1 MATFRKV
8 HTKFWSDSFI
18 QSLSPEKKFFYLYL
32 LTNEATRQ
40 CGIYEITKQRISFDT
55 GYNIDNVSILL
66 NYFIELGKIK
76 FNDQT
81 NEIGIKNWALYND
94 SKSPKVQQCVNQE
107 LRLVKDKG
115 LIEYIYSIDR
125 VPILLQTNPDK
136 NKNKNKNKI
145 QEEEKEEVQ
154 ELPPKVNT
162 NLVCYNVEEYIS
174 GSQKLFEGI
183 CIAASKGVEEAKK
196 ELHKYHLW
204 LEKNERYPMGNKAV
218 TAGFES
224 WLHNIKEFKKN
235 YGVSET
241 DSEKKM
247 VY

>member
-32 LTNEATRQ
+32 LTNEGTRQ
-40 CGIYEITKQRISFDT
+40 CGIYEITKQRMSFDT
-55 GYNIDNVSILL
+55 GYTIDTVSILL

-94 SKSPKVQQCVNQE
+94 SKSPKVQSCVNQE
-107 LRLVKDKG
+107 LKLIKDKK
-115 LIEYIYSIDR
+115 LIEYLYSIDR
-125 VPILLQTNPDK
+125 VSILSETNPEK

-145 QEEEKEEVQ
+145 QEEEKEE
-154 ELPPKVNT
+154 ELLQKVNT
-162 NLVCYNVEEYIS
+162 NLVCYNVEEYILK
-174 GSQKLFEGI
+174 SQILLEGI
-183 CIAASKGVEEAKK
+183 CIATSKGLDEAKK
-196 ELHKYHLW
+196 ELHLYHLW
-204 LEKNERYPMGNKAV
+204 LAKKEMYPMGYKAV

-224 WLHNIKEFKKN
+224 WLHNKKEYNKK
-235 YGVSET
+235 YSSPEPET
-241 DSEKKM
+241 TKKM
-247 VY
+247 VF

>member
-55 GYNIDNVSILL
+55 GYTIETVSILL
-66 NYFIELGKIK
+66 NYFVELGKIK
-76 FNDQT
+76 FNEQT

-94 SKSPKVQQCVNQE
+94 SKSPKVVTCVNQE
-107 LRLVKDKG
+107 LKLVKDKD
-115 LIEYIYSIDR
+115 LIQYLYSMDR
-125 VPILLQTNPDK
+125 VPILLQTISDK

-154 ELPPKVNT
+154 ELLPKVNS
-162 NLVCYNVEEYIS
+162 NLACYNVEEFILK
-174 GSQKLFEGI
+174 SQKVFEGV
-183 CIAASKGVEEAKK
+183 CIATSRGSEEAKK
-196 ELHKYHLW
+196 ELHLYHLW
-204 LEKNERYPMGNKAV
+204 LEKKERYPMGNKAV
-218 TAGFES
+218 IAGFES
-224 WLHNIKEFKKN
+224 WIHNSKEYKKK
-235 YGVSET
+235 YGSDET
-241 DSEKKM
+241 DSTKKM
-247 VY
+247 VF